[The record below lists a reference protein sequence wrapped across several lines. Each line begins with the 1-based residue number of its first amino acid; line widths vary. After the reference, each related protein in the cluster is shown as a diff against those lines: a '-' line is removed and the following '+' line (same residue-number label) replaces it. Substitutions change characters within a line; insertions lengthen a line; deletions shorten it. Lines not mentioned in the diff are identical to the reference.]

1 VVVLFEIERTTV
13 LDVPVLRAIGELDL
27 ATAPQLSTA
36 AEGELALRPPSLLVD
51 LTPTTFLDSSGARAL
66 VHLARRAAA
75 EGVALEVVCPRSNTA
90 VRLVIDLLELRSV
103 VPVIERLPLRLT
115 GLRGGEDTP

>member
-1 VVVLFEIERTTV
+1 MLFEIERTTV
-13 LDVPVLRAIGELDL
+13 LDVPVLRAVGELDL
-27 ATAPQLSTA
+27 ATAPQLSA
-36 AEGELALRPPSLLVD
+36 AADAELAQRPPSLLVD
-51 LTPTTFLDSSGARAL
+51 LSPTTFLDSSGARAL
-66 VHLARRAAA
+66 VQLARRAAA

-115 GLRGGEDTP
+115 GLRGGEEAP

>member
-1 VVVLFEIERTTV
+1 V
-13 LDVPVLRAIGELDL
+13 
-27 ATAPQLSTA
+27 Q
-36 AEGELALRPPSLLVD
+36 
-51 LTPTTFLDSSGARAL
+51 
-66 VHLARRAAA
+66 LARRAAA

-115 GLRGGEDTP
+115 GLRGGEEAP